1 MTDRS
6 MDSARGLSLG
16 LAIALALAASRGP
29 AQEAEPPLEKLIEL
43 NALFGAPASLSGGR
57 VTLTFPGKGAFAKAF
72 STKGAR
78 GLGFLSDE
86 KEAAGMRALL
96 LEGAKGQFSVVGRD
110 SGLAVLNFP
119 LVGDV
124 RIAFRLRS
132 PSMPS
137 NAKFDVFLHQE
148 DSRNYVQVAGL
159 REVVHVERGKRRAQA
174 AKERPYSQPLATWFD
189 RKSPGVPFEIALRG
203 GKLTVSMTIETEKA
217 GEKEKR
223 VEIASLEEIRKPDRG
238 KIAFDFAN
246 VSFLLSD
253 LVIEGGW
260 DRGWAEKEIAALR
273 KAGKLRKGEPEVAKA
288 KPAEAGK
295 PGGAAAR
302 GGQGSAEPFL
312 PPRREVKPVD
322 IKSPDPKSGEEL

>member
-1 MTDRS
+1 
-6 MDSARGLSLG
+6 MDFATRLQARV
-16 LAIALALAASRGP
+16 AIAFALAASSAF

-43 NALFGAPASLSGGR
+43 NGLFGAPAAVNGGR
-57 VTLTFPGKGAFAKAF
+57 VVLSFPGKGAFAKAF
-72 STKGAR
+72 ATKGAR
-78 GLGFLSDE
+78 GTGFLSDE

-110 SGLAVLNFP
+110 SGQAVLGFP

-137 NAKFDVFLHQE
+137 NARFDVFLHQE
-148 DSRNYVQVAGL
+148 DARNYVQVAGL
-159 REVVHVERGKRRAQA
+159 REVVHVERGKRRVQA
-174 AKERPYSQPLATWFD
+174 AKDRPYSQPLPVWFD
-189 RKSPGVPFEIALRG
+189 RRSAGVPFEIALRG
-203 GKLTVSMTIETEKA
+203 GKLTVSVTIEGTKE

-223 VEIASLEEIRKPDRG
+223 VEIVSLEGISKPQRG
-238 KIAFDFAN
+238 RIAFDFAN

-273 KAGKLRKGEPEVAKA
+273 KAGKLRTGEPEVAKA
-288 KPAEAGK
+288 KPGEAGK
-295 PGGAAAR
+295 PGGAGSR
-302 GGQGSAEPFL
+302 GGQGPAEPFL
-312 PPRREVKPVD
+312 PPRRELKPVD
-322 IKSPDPKSGEEL
+322 VKSPDPKSGEEL